1 MTLQQLR
8 YFCEIAAHDW
18 NISKA
23 AKFLNTSQPGV
34 SRQMHFL
41 EKELDTVIFKRRKNR
56 IVGVTAV
63 GSIALAKAQRIIR
76 ESTSLKLLASHF
88 DERGG
93 NAIKIAATYSQAR
106 YVLPRVVKEFVRT
119 HPGIEIFLKQ
129 GVPAELAQLVERGD
143 ADLSVSSMPPTIPEN
158 VVILRCAVV
167 ERIAVVPVNHPLARL
182 RKITLEQIAKY
193 PVITYDGAFIGRSA
207 VLGAFERAGLALK
220 IAISATDTDVM
231 KAYAAQGLGVAI
243 ISAVAWD
250 ARSDKALRAIQ
261 VSDLFGQDT
270 VYICIRRHT
279 HLRRSVREFIATL
292 APQIDPASIAEAIYG
307 TAIEL

>member
-23 AKFLNTSQPGV
+23 AKFLHTSQPGV
-34 SRQMHFL
+34 SRQMHAL
-41 EKELDTVIFKRRKNR
+41 EKELGTIIFARRKNR
-56 IVGVTAV
+56 IVGVTTV

-76 ESTSLKLLASHF
+76 ESGNLKLLGGRF

-93 NAIKIAATYSQAR
+93 NAIKIAATYTQAR
-106 YVLPRVVKEFVRT
+106 YVLPPVVKEFVRT
-119 HPGIEIFLKQ
+119 HPGVELFLKQ
-129 GVPAELAQLVERGD
+129 GVPSDLAKLVEHGE
-143 ADLSVSSMPPTIPEN
+143 ADLSVSSMPPNVSEN
-158 VVILRCAVV
+158 VVMLRCAIVD
-167 ERIAVVPVNHPLARL
+167 RIAVVPVGHPLARS
-182 RKITLEQIAKY
+182 RKLTLEQIAKF
-193 PVITYDGAFIGRSA
+193 PIITYDGAYIGRSA
-207 VLGAFERAGLALK
+207 VLGAFERAGLTPK
-220 IAISATDTDVM
+220 IALSAADTDVM

-250 ARSDKALRAIQ
+250 AIADKTLRAIQ

-270 VYICIRRHT
+270 IYICLRRHT
-279 HLRRSVREFIATL
+279 HLRRAVREFIASF
-292 APQIDPASIAEAIYG
+292 APQIDAASIGEAIYG